1 MYLDV
6 TGKTVTCTVSLSGGA
21 VTTPTVTE
29 SSGVYTATYAN
40 ASTGILHILWQN
52 TTDGT
57 QHREVWYWDG
67 SDVYLPF
74 RQDFRDA
81 MKDTHSDG
89 TASIDAKL
97 TNAFALARR

>member
-1 MYLDV
+1 MYLDAS
-6 TGKTVTCTVSLSGGA
+6 GKTVTCTVSLAGA
-21 VTTPTVTE
+21 ASSSPTVSE
-29 SSGVYTATYAN
+29 SSGVYSASYTN
-40 ASTGILHILWQN
+40 ASTGILYVLWQN

-57 QHREVWYWDG
+57 QHRETWYWDG
-67 SDVYLPF
+67 NDVYLPF

-81 MKDTHSDG
+81 MKDAHSDG